1 MDKLSTLPSLEE
13 RATSTRSRSSDKSA
27 SSEEEVID
35 MKIQMLE
42 SENFQQSKK
51 IRSMNGEL
59 RQLLGQLDEKKR
71 HSERT
76 ESKDKTLMGIVKSR
90 KLKQQKLILET
101 SLNTKENAFEVQRE
115 EEEETPKASCRTPT
129 FLDQGFVL

>member
-42 SENFQQSKK
+42 SENF
-51 IRSMNGEL
+51 
-59 RQLLGQLDEKKR
+59 
-71 HSERT
+71 
-76 ESKDKTLMGIVKSR
+76 
-90 KLKQQKLILET
+90 
-101 SLNTKENAFEVQRE
+101 
-115 EEEETPKASCRTPT
+115 
-129 FLDQGFVL
+129 